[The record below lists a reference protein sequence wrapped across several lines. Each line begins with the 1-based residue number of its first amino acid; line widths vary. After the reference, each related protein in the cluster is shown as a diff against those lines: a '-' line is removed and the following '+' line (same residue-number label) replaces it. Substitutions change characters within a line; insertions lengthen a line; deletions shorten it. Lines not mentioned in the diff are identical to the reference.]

1 MHTFHITISERQLN
15 NVHKVVDSHIKA
27 LKNWIA
33 SRVESGDLEDAQKLT
48 VELREYEA
56 IFAASNVQ
64 AKLDIA
70 KHSNKPVETNL
81 IVCARSR

>member
-1 MHTFHITISERQLN
+1 MHTFHLTISQHQLS

-33 SRVESGDLEDAQKLT
+33 SRVESGDLEGAQKLT

-56 IFAASNVQ
+56 LFSASNVE

-70 KHSNKPVETNL
+70 KYSNKPVETTIL
-81 IVCARSR
+81 VCARSR